1 MSIFEK
7 SVTWWGS
14 ESGVPGTC
22 GYKKCRNERFR
33 PKAFQKIK
41 NYQNRPGENFS
52 VTRQSLEFFVFFR
65 KSRIFVIDLSGSG
78 GFLSATKKKLD
89 F

>member
-7 SVTWWGS
+7 SVTWWDS

-33 PKAFQKIK
+33 PRAFQKIK

-52 VTRQSLEFFVFFR
+52 VTPQSLGFFENFQNV
-65 KSRIFVIDLSGSG
+65 RIFRTWISSY
-78 GFLSATKKKLD
+78 
-89 F
+89 